1 MEKLRSTLTRLH
13 LIGPVRFVD
22 RSLRRLVFRAVN
34 LLRSL
39 ARLPL
44 IGPKVAPAWDR
55 FDPYDR
61 LHFEQSEL
69 LRVCREL
76 SDAELTY
83 WIAGGWGLDVLVGC
97 ETRRH
102 GDLDFVLDR
111 FHDDLPRVAT
121 ILTGLGYERKT
132 PLGGTIWFPDA
143 EVYEDP
149 RGHHIEILNIN
160 WKLLIAAGELLG
172 SAPSPG
178 PLLGRDR
185 RSAPSL
191 LQRFAATGALDGV
204 SLPALSVT
212 AQQLFHLGY
221 ERREE
226 DSHADDVIHLI
237 TTAQLEWDSSYR
249 PASAQPS
256 KEAPPQPT
264 TLLLVPIFAFPP
276 RLWRL
281 CRLYHNDLDLMPPH
295 VTLAF
300 PFLPLESVTEEVIQR
315 LSVMFAKTPA
325 FDFELE
331 QIRWFGTNVVYLE
344 PSEADAFRS
353 MIEELQAQFP
363 DFHPYDG
370 EFDSVIPHVTLSE
383 HATLADRRAL
393 SRHVPKYVP
402 ITARASHVWMMSN
415 ERRFDDWSIVK
426 IFPLS

>member
-160 WKLLIAAGELLG
+160 
-172 SAPSPG
+172 
-178 PLLGRDR
+178 
-185 RSAPSL
+185 
-191 LQRFAATGALDGV
+191 
-204 SLPALSVT
+204 
-212 AQQLFHLGY
+212 
-221 ERREE
+221 
-226 DSHADDVIHLI
+226 
-237 TTAQLEWDSSYR
+237 
-249 PASAQPS
+249 
-256 KEAPPQPT
+256 
-264 TLLLVPIFAFPP
+264 
-276 RLWRL
+276 
-281 CRLYHNDLDLMPPH
+281 
-295 VTLAF
+295 
-300 PFLPLESVTEEVIQR
+300 
-315 LSVMFAKTPA
+315 
-325 FDFELE
+325 
-331 QIRWFGTNVVYLE
+331 
-344 PSEADAFRS
+344 
-353 MIEELQAQFP
+353 
-363 DFHPYDG
+363 
-370 EFDSVIPHVTLSE
+370 
-383 HATLADRRAL
+383 
-393 SRHVPKYVP
+393 
-402 ITARASHVWMMSN
+402 
-415 ERRFDDWSIVK
+415 
-426 IFPLS
+426 